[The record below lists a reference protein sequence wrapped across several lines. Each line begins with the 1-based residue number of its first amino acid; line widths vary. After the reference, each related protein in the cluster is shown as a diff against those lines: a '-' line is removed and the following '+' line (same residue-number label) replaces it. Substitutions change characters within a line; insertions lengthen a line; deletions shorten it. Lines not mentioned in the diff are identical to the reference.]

1 MPHIHTVHLQ
11 RHRFLPNAGGGTVFC
26 TMTFDGKS
34 GPALAFLQP
43 GQFPEF
49 EGESAWFRVMWHS
62 KSRRDFLEQV
72 EAPR

>member
-1 MPHIHTVHLQ
+1 MPYLMSVHLK
-11 RHRFLPNAGGGTVFC
+11 RHRFLPNAGSGTVFC
-26 TMTFDGKS
+26 TMTFDGT
-34 GPALAFLQP
+34 GPALGFLRP

-62 KSRRDFLEQV
+62 KKRREFLEQI